1 MFAMAYSILKL
12 HRKTLLKM
20 GMADLI
26 KFLQNGLASDFR
38 YDDDYVIEKSLR
50 GNLQDLRLSGLDHAG
65 PPPDQELPQKPFC
78 LADRRM
84 RLTVAG
90 ERLATNS
97 VTPTKFPDS
106 ELPEVVT
113 GCLSCVLPCCAG
125 SGK

>member
-1 MFAMAYSILKL
+1 
-12 HRKTLLKM
+12 M

-50 GNLQDLRLSGLDHAG
+50 GNLQDLRLSGLHHAG
-65 PPPDQELPQKPFC
+65 PPPDHELPQKPFC